1 MMGVNMPGMYLS
13 IANDELVLLSA
24 ELNELIDDIYRQ
36 TSTMPLEKQQPIMKN
51 LIEFKMREELL
62 ATSLES
68 YTDLVKEVREFNNQ
82 LKEEAWVL

>member
-1 MMGVNMPGMYLS
+1 MMGVNLPGAYLS

-24 ELNELIDDIYRQ
+24 ELNELIEDIYLQ
-36 TSTMPLEKQQPIMKN
+36 TPTMPLEKQQQIMKN

-68 YTDLVKEVREFNNQ
+68 YSDLVKEVREFNNQ
-82 LKEEAWVL
+82 IKEAWI